1 MKWNNRRNSLSYLR
15 DLKVSRGHELDNYY
29 QYVIQIANTF
39 TRTSAAIGI
48 LDSADLI
55 QAGNVGLIESWQKVD
70 WELIESSPN
79 PQGQLW
85 SFLKKRIRFNIR
97 QEIDKYGTFIKV
109 PERVLRD
116 HKKNLTGVDKILVSI
131 FPRFFDR
138 GLIEFVW
145 DGSSYQN
152 EQLGELLDDIIYNNI
167 HNHDHQYILKA
178 IFGIDTIDGKPISY
192 KELAVKFKTNEGKL
206 RKIKQ
211 RSIEKI
217 RENPETKIIIE
228 NFYLN

>member
-29 QYVIQIANTF
+29 QYVVQIANTF
-39 TRTSAAIGI
+39 TRNSAAIGI

-55 QAGNVGLIESWQKVD
+55 QAGNVGLIESWAKVD
-70 WELIESSPN
+70 WDLIESSPN

-131 FPRFFDR
+131 FPKFFDR
-138 GLIEFVW
+138 GLVEFIW
-145 DGSSYQN
+145 DGSSYEN
-152 EQLGELLDDIIYNNI
+152 EQLGEVLDDIIYDSI
-167 HNHDHQYILKA
+167 HNHDHQQILKLC
-178 IFGIDTIDGKPISY
+178 FGLDNDKLSIEDISIRY
-192 KELAVKFKTNEGKL
+192 NTSKGYIKQVRDRCIKKL
-206 RKIKQ
+206 RT
-211 RSIEKI
+211 E
-217 RENPETKIIIE
+217 ENKIIIE
-228 NFYLN
+228 NFYINR

>member
-29 QYVIQIANTF
+29 QYVVQIANTF

-55 QAGNVGLIESWQKVD
+55 QAGNVGLIESWSKVD

-131 FPRFFDR
+131 FPKFFDR
-138 GLIEFVW
+138 GLVEFIW
-145 DGSSYQN
+145 DGSSYEN
-152 EQLGELLDDIIYNNI
+152 EQLGEVLDDIIYDSI
-167 HNHDHQYILKA
+167 HNHDHQQILKLC
-178 IFGIDTIDGKPISY
+178 FGLDNDKLSIEDISIRY
-192 KELAVKFKTNEGKL
+192 NTSKGYIKQVRDRCIKKL
-206 RKIKQ
+206 RT
-211 RSIEKI
+211 E
-217 RENPETKIIIE
+217 ENKIIIE
-228 NFYLN
+228 NFYINR